1 MSKKTT
7 TSSSTVAA
15 TAVKVEAT
23 VGSASNIIGG
33 SGDFKPGQKYPTP
46 SPGNGDRVFYET
58 LIEQTPSSEMAQEW
72 CLAYGILSLE
82 KAIKLNAIVCKR
94 KGKPVSASPMVK
106 VEYSSS
112 KSISVVEKKVTTV
125 KRRRVV
131 DDDDIVGDTGQ
142 NIYFPH
148 YLTTTTRCIISLLY
162 SILVIIHCLN
172 HSFVVNIFIPGFE
185 ASSSWEGVGT
195 AGI

>member
-1 MSKKTT
+1 MSKKKITT
-7 TSSSTVAA
+7 TITSSST
-15 TAVKVEAT
+15 TASVKVDET
-23 VGSASNIIGG
+23 TISSSSSSTSNNIIGG

-82 KAIKLNAIVCKR
+82 KATKLNVLVCKR

-112 KSISVVEKKVTTV
+112 NKSISVVEKKVTTV
-125 KRRRVV
+125 KRRKVV

-142 NIYFPH
+142 NTCLPH
-148 YLTTTTRCIISLLY
+148 YHLTTTTRGVSLTCCM
-162 SILVIIHCLN
+162 LV
-172 HSFVVNIFIPGFE
+172 S
-185 ASSSWEGVGT
+185 
-195 AGI
+195 

>member
-7 TSSSTVAA
+7 SSSTTAA
-15 TAVKVEAT
+15 ASVKVEVT
-23 VGSASNIIGG
+23 GSASNIIGG

-72 CLAYGILSLE
+72 CLAYGILSVE
-82 KAIKLNAIVCKR
+82 KATKLNAIVCKR
-94 KGKPVSASPMVK
+94 KGKPISASPMVK

-125 KRRRVV
+125 KRRKVV

-142 NIYFPH
+142 NTCLPH
-148 YLTTTTRCIISLLY
+148 YYLITTTRCITSLY
-162 SILVIIHCLN
+162 
-172 HSFVVNIFIPGFE
+172 VNE
-185 ASSSWEGVGT
+185 LSLSLSST
-195 AGI
+195 HLL